1 MPSTVRNTR
10 ISCSYTDQEERCSLS
25 TKVTTTRDPLQHF
38 PGGDFGYTKGVRL
51 CVTTYDLLCS
61 RWSIRVAKVPTAS
74 FNRWFMSDDRFGRP
88 GQGGRHSH
96 YRLFLCP
103 PPLLQLRR
111 ARRPGQ
117 QPLSTQIR
125 RGTHHQAR
133 RCSSPRGSRNA
144 RFRFTMWVLSF
155 FKVGCG
161 AVLSVLPA
169 PARRGISSNASR
181 TGVSSHC
188 RAWLVADL
196 PAQELPSAC
205 PAPMPLRRDDAED
218 PGGRS
223 RSPLYVLVRPS
234 PEQRGISVRSS
245 TLSPPQEGS
254 GSRGGGGED
263 GGARALVP
271 AGRRRPALARPAALC
286 HPTHRLSRPR
296 EARPQRPPGVAIS
309 HLVTAAHRESKP
321 SFPPGSAHLPHHV
334 CSHVQPDAL
343 CSLLCPLLLPVNSCI
358 RTRTMGSE

>member
-205 PAPMPLRRDDAED
+205 PAPMPLKRDDAED

-254 GSRGGGGED
+254 GSRGGGGGQRTAVRGPLSRLGD
-263 GGARALVP
+263 AGQPWRA
-271 AGRRRPALARPAALC
+271 RRPCATPPTGSHGPGRPAPSVRPASRSRISS
-286 HPTHRLSRPR
+286 RLPIVNRSPPSRL
-296 EARPQRPPGVAIS
+296 GLHIS
-309 HLVTAAHRESKP
+309 
-321 SFPPGSAHLPHHV
+321 
-334 CSHVQPDAL
+334 
-343 CSLLCPLLLPVNSCI
+343 
-358 RTRTMGSE
+358 RTMSALMSSPTPSALSSARSCCL